1 MNAVCKRISC
11 IVITLFLLL
20 SGICCTK
27 GAADSVFVRNTFE
40 ASFSFLCVD
49 EGNTSNT
56 DVCTFDMLSARS
68 ATAVQYVQ
76 RHSFLERN
84 ICFLSLL
91 YLSTAILSLWGVFYA
106 AYGFCIRTFGCHAV
120 ILNYIHRKDG
130 KK

>member
-76 RHSFLERN
+76 RHSFLDRN

-91 YLSTAILSLWGVFYA
+91 YLSTAISSLLGVFYA
-106 AYGFCIRTFGCHAV
+106 AYVF
-120 ILNYIHRKDG
+120 LNYIHRKDG